1 MSGEPW
7 QGGIIDDGAVITNNQ
22 NYINIDNKVVL
33 AGASTYAIKG
43 YFANKLDRTTSI
55 VEAAVYL
62 FLIFVG
68 FAIVIGTALIFLF
81 IKI

>member
-1 MSGEPW
+1 MPG
-7 QGGIIDDGAVITNNQ
+7 QLLLIIKIILILIIT
-22 NYINIDNKVVL
+22 VVL
-33 AGASTYAIKG
+33 ACAGTYAIKG
-43 YFANKLDRTTSI
+43 YLANKLDRTTSI

-81 IKI
+81 TKI

>member
-1 MSGEPW
+1 MTG
-7 QGGIIDDGAVITNNQ
+7 QLLLIIKIILILIIT
-22 NYINIDNKVVL
+22 VVL
-33 AGASTYAIKG
+33 AGAGTYATKG

-81 IKI
+81 TKI